1 MPKNSFYNTPEANEI
16 IDAFLKENGDS
27 LKYKEAR
34 EKLKDKMDF
43 SKSKYNAWVLH
54 YRRNHKPTKNK

>member
-1 MPKNSFYNTPEANEI
+1 MPKNSFYNTPEADGI

-34 EKLKDKMDF
+34 EKLKDKTDF
-43 SKSKYNAWVLH
+43 SKSKYNARVLH
-54 YRRNHKPTKNK
+54 YRRNHKPAKNK